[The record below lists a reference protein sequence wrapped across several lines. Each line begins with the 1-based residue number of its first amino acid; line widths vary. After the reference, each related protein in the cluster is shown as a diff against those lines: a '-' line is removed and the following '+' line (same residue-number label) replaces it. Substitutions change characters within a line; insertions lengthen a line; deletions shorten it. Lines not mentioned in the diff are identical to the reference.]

1 MGGASLVAQHQERG
15 NIPKENKGSLFSDVC
30 PRGGKE
36 MNRVLVACGLI
47 ASVLIGAVLVFVI
60 EAALA
65 MRMRRTKAAH
75 KPEQQL
81 GDG

>member
-30 PRGGKE
+30 PLGGKE
-36 MNRVLVACGLI
+36 MNGYLVACGLI
-47 ASVLIGAVLVFVI
+47 ASGLIGAVLVLVI

-65 MRMRRTKAAH
+65 MRMRRTKVAH

-81 GDG
+81 GE